1 MGALLDKRIVEL
13 HQEGLKSS
21 EIANQLAQEIKS
33 PSEYHDYYHFLIAS
47 DLYKTLVRSLAQQLR
62 IHKHIPW
69 YHIFFVIDKFQ
80 TEMQPT
86 MINAFLSNTSEE
98 DWNLLFG
105 LSYWKEDERLI
116 EIQNAKLKEYYQN
129 QNNPQLDL
137 EKELQM
143 SQSQNS
149 SEKEKEII
157 DALLELDAK
166 NPFFQKLK
174 SEYERKRSIET
185 LNEYKES
192 HIHHLYDS
200 YHMKPE
206 QKEMKEQVQK
216 ILKQLKKMAQKNP
229 KQINDIAIFLTSTG
243 YNDLALE
250 FLENYLDTGE
260 RKWLYLE
267 LLLEAQQFFR
277 CLTFVDQLFSEET
290 LPSEDTFALIYAKA
304 RAYYGLKEY
313 EKAKQTL
320 EDLIKIKPRYR
331 LAQELLSQWKAKG
344 SI

>member
-1 MGALLDKRIVEL
+1 MGASLDKRIVQL
-13 HQEGLKSS
+13 HQEGLKHSQ
-21 EIANQLAQEIKS
+21 IAKQLAQEIQE
-33 PSEYHDYYHFLIAS
+33 PSDYHAYYQFLIAS
-47 DLYKTLVRSLAQQLR
+47 GLYKTLTQSLAQKLR
-62 IHKHIPW
+62 AHKQIPW
-69 YHIFFVIDKFQ
+69 YHIFFIINKYQ

-86 MINAFLSNTSEE
+86 MIDTFISNTSEE
-98 DWNLLFG
+98 DWEFLFG

-116 EIQNAKLKEYYQN
+116 ALQNGQLKKYYQK

-137 EKELQM
+137 EKELRIA
-143 SQSQNS
+143 QSQKL

-157 DALLELDAK
+157 DHLLNLDDK
-166 NPFFQKLK
+166 NPFFQNLK
-174 SEYERKRSIET
+174 SEYERKKSIEN
-185 LNEYKES
+185 LNEYKAS
-192 HIHHLYDS
+192 HMNYLYDS

-206 QKEMKEQVQK
+206 QKEMKVHIQK
-216 ILKQLKKMAQKNP
+216 ALKKLKEVAKKNP
-229 KQINDIAIFLTSTG
+229 KNINDIAIFLTSTG

-250 FLENYLDTGE
+250 FLEDHLNTGE

-277 CLTFVDQLFSEET
+277 CLTFVDQIFSEDS

-313 EKAKQTL
+313 EKASQTL

-331 LAQELLSQWKAKG
+331 LAQELLSQWKTKG
-344 SI
+344 SV